1 MLSVA
6 YWTGLGIN
14 KIMAAETGPEIL
26 NIEYHK
32 KRLILKAL
40 NRERLHS
47 DSARALGIHPISM
60 HRYIRRFGIKVSKT
74 GKYYIEQ
81 KA

>member
-1 MLSVA
+1 MHS
-6 YWTGLGIN
+6 
-14 KIMAAETGPEIL
+14 ETGPEIL

-40 NRERLHS
+40 NRERFHS
-47 DSARALGIHPISM
+47 DSARALGIHPISV
-60 HRYIRRFGIKVSKT
+60 HRYIRRFRIKISST
-74 GKYYIEQ
+74 GKYFIEQ